1 MSWEETVKFIQA
13 NKIANSLTPEVIYSY
28 AWLLL
33 RDDDNVPITPAPH
46 HRLWIELVCR
56 DDIKKLLLIAPPD
69 SAKTTW
75 LVSAYLGC
83 YMGFYPENSII
94 IGSVDDS
101 TAEKRSLS
109 LRNIVDTPEWR
120 EIFGTV
126 LPDPKL
132 KWEQKEWSIAENGK
146 SKRGRLHPTVRSYGT
161 GAGITGS
168 RADFLLGDDLLDI
181 NNTRTKGGR
190 ITFANWFESMFL
202 SRAKAKVGKTVIIG
216 TAWNADDYYAY
227 IRRKPK
233 GWTMVHVPSL
243 MDNTDGFYADIT
255 YGN

>member
-1 MSWEETVKFIQA
+1 M
-13 NKIANSLTPEVIYSY
+13 
-28 AWLLL
+28 
-33 RDDDNVPITPAPH
+33 
-46 HRLWIELVCR
+46 ELVCNN
-56 DDIKKLLLIAPPD
+56 DIRKLLIIAPPD

-109 LRNIVDTPEWR
+109 LRNITEADEWR
-120 EIFGTV
+120 CVFPSV
-126 LPDPKL
+126 LPDEQL
-132 KWEQKEWSIAENGK
+132 KWEQKEWTIAEKGK
-146 SKRGRLHPTVRSYGT
+146 SKKGRLHPTVRSYGT

-168 RADFLLGDDLLDI
+168 RSDFLLGDDLLDI

-202 SRAKAKVGKTVIIG
+202 SRAKAKIGKTVIIG
-216 TAWNADDYYAY
+216 TSWNADDYYAY
-227 IRRKPK
+227 IRKNPK
-233 GWTMVHVPSL
+233 GWVIAHVSSL
-243 MDNTDGFYADIT
+243 ADEDSDGFYANET
-255 YGN
+255 YAN